1 MTHAARKAATGA
13 ETPTKLIDLRGAKVS
28 LFHGASAS
36 EIPAPLKLVRFPVLL
51 SGALF

>member
-13 ETPTKLIDLRGAKVS
+13 EAPTKLIDSRGAKAS
-28 LFHGASAS
+28 LFHGAS